1 MRLRLTNPPYELLQR
16 ARALARRS
24 CDGDDDAFG
33 RGTQK
38 AGVGAQIETGLIRFK
53 ARKEH
58 RRLAVRT
65 ERTFAGSFSM
75 EERGDGTIEHNTLP
89 LVGRERNALSVTDRR
104 RDGAVMVPPCASGFP
119 RPWAI
124 SLTFKDFD

>member
-1 MRLRLTNPPYELLQR
+1 MPRVHSAAIE
-16 ARALARRS
+16 S
-24 CDGDDDAFG
+24 CEGDDDAFG

-89 LVGRERNALSVTDRR
+89 LVGRERNALSVTDRC
-104 RDGAVMVPPCASGFP
+104 RDGAVMVPTCASGFP
-119 RPWAI
+119 RHWTI
-124 SLTFKDFD
+124 LLTFRDFD